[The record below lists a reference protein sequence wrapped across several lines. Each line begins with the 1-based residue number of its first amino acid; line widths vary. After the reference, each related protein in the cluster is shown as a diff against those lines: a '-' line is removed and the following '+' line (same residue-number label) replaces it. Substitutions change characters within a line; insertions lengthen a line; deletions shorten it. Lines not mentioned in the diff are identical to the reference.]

1 MNFEC
6 FPKRNKQA
14 SHLNV
19 CLLLLRV
26 LVCMRLKKIDF
37 CCQLGTLTYHIRH
50 CIMFHHLCS
59 PVSSNPSDGLQPPRF
74 QPWTM
79 TPSSWWLVSSAWWHI
94 IHYSMD
100 PDFQHRSSPQCH
112 IQQDDLYLCRFPS
125 LLIAVL
131 HALPKIP
138 NLVSSFHSDS
148 AWNFKEQS
156 YRKQPSTPSSILAVF
171 HQVCVLQGFYFHVTP
186 HNFLPMARSAPL
198 WPAS

>member
-1 MNFEC
+1 M
-6 FPKRNKQA
+6 
-14 SHLNV
+14 NV

-37 CCQLGTLTYHIRH
+37 CCQLGTLTYHVRH
-50 CIMFHHLCS
+50 CICS
-59 PVSSNPSDGLQPPRF
+59 TTCALLSVPIHQMVSSLQGFNLGLWHPP
-74 QPWTM
+74 
-79 TPSSWWLVSSAWWHI
+79 VGGSSAVI

-148 AWNFKEQS
+148 AWNFKEQT
-156 YRKQPSTPSSILAVF
+156 STGNSQAHHPLSLQSSIKSV
-171 HQVCVLQGFYFHVTP
+171 YFRAFTFMWLHTIFFPWHVQLYCNQLG
-186 HNFLPMARSAPL
+186 HY
-198 WPAS
+198 